1 LAEGFSDPLGLGGP
15 RRRMSPWRRFAD
27 WLAGEVPEALADSR
41 ELYASTLWGTVAAL
55 FSHVLFGLIFWAL
68 GVGAMALFN
77 VGSCVIWIVAVG
89 SVRKGRLDVALTL
102 ATIEIVAHAWAATI
116 YLGMA
121 PSFHFYIIL
130 VVVVVALLT
139 NFRLRNRL
147 AVGGFAIVSYIALV
161 IYANRHPALVAINQ
175 DALDGLVALNT
186 STFMTILGGL
196 CYFYAV
202 TFNRAHQSLSEKNQ
216 RLEEALTK
224 LEEAQ
229 EQIVVQQR
237 LAYLGTLTA
246 GIAHEIK
253 NPLNFVKNFA
263 SLSVDLMPDLK
274 EVSARLA
281 AGQATPEDRAE
292 FDECLEH
299 LEQNNKK
306 VEEHC
311 LRADKVVQSMLLH
324 SGTSSGE
331 IETTDINALLR
342 SSAELAK
349 HDKVDKEVAPG
360 SRVEMVMD
368 LQENLPEALVIPRDL
383 ARAFL
388 NILGNAV
395 KAADGR
401 ARDEGPGFQP
411 KVTITT
417 RYLEPTISVRIRDNG
432 KGIPKMLLE
441 RVFNPF
447 FTTRPTGEGT
457 GLGLS
462 ISYDIVVG
470 QHCGKL
476 WAESVVGE
484 YAEFC
489 IEFPRRPMGM

>member
-1 LAEGFSDPLGLGGP
+1 MNLWKRFSK
-15 RRRMSPWRRFAD
+15 
-27 WLAGEVPEALADSR
+27 WLAGEVPASLADNT
-41 ELYASTLWGTVAAL
+41 ELYAYTLWGTVAAF
-55 FSHVLFGLIFWAL
+55 FSHVLFGVIFWYL
-68 GVGAMALFN
+68 EIVPLALFN
-77 VGSCVIWIVAVG
+77 VWSCLVWIAAVVC
-89 SVRKGRLDVALTL
+89 VRRGRLDIALVL
-102 ATIEIVAHAWAATI
+102 ATLEITAHAWAATI
-116 YLGMA
+116 ALGMTTC
-121 PSFHFYIIL
+121 FHLYVIL
-130 VVVVVALLT
+130 IVVVVALLT
-139 NFRLRNRL
+139 NFRLRHRL
-147 AVGGFAIVSYIALV
+147 AVGGLAIAAYLSLV
-161 IYANRHPALVAINQ
+161 MYAINHPPQFVLSHPATA
-175 DALDGLVALNT
+175 GLVLMNAT
-186 STFMTILGGL
+186 TFVTILAGL
-196 CYFYAV
+196 CYSYAV
-202 TFNRAHQSLSEKNQ
+202 TFTSAHRALAEKNLS
-216 RLEEALTK
+216 LEEALAK
-224 LEEAQ
+224 LGEAQ

-263 SLSVDLMPDLK
+263 ALSVDLIPDLK
-274 EVSARLA
+274 ETAARLREGSA
-281 AGQATPEDRAE
+281 SPEDLVD
-292 FDECLEH
+292 FQECLEH

-349 HDKVDKEVAPG
+349 HDKVDREAVQG
-360 SRVEMVMD
+360 TRVEMVMD
-368 LQENLPEALVIPRDL
+368 LQEDLPEALVIPRDL
-383 ARAFL
+383 GRAFL

-401 ARDEGPGFQP
+401 AREEGPDFQP
-411 KVTITT
+411 RVTVTT
-417 RYLEPTISVRIRDNG
+417 RHVEPMICVRIRDNG

-447 FTTRPTGEGT
+447 FTTRPAGEGT

-489 IEFPRRPMGM
+489 IDFPRRPMGL

>member
-1 LAEGFSDPLGLGGP
+1 
-15 RRRMSPWRRFAD
+15 MNPWRRFSR
-27 WLAGEVPEALADSR
+27 WLSGEVPATLADNT
-41 ELYASTLWGTVAAL
+41 ELYAYTLWGTVAA
-55 FSHVLFGLIFWAL
+55 FFAHVLFGVIFWSLDVIPLAI
-68 GVGAMALFN
+68 FN
-77 VGSCVIWIVAVG
+77 IGSCLLWTLAVAC
-89 SVRKGRLDVALTL
+89 VRKGRLDIALTL
-102 ATIEIVAHAWAATI
+102 ATFEITAHAWAATI
-116 YLGMA
+116 VLGMA
-121 PSFHFYIIL
+121 TGFHLFAIL
-130 VVVVVALLT
+130 IVVVVALLT
-139 NFRLRNRL
+139 NFRLRHRL
-147 AVGGFAIVSYIALV
+147 AVGGVAIAAYLSLV
-161 IYANRHPALVAINQ
+161 IYAINHPPLLVVSHRVMAGMVVMN
-175 DALDGLVALNT
+175 A

-196 CYFYAV
+196 CYTYAV
-202 TFNRAHQSLSEKNQ
+202 TVTSAHRALAEKNMS
-216 RLEEALTK
+216 LEEALSK
-224 LEEAQ
+224 LGEAQ

-263 SLSVDLMPDLK
+263 ALSVDLIPDLR
-274 EVSARLA
+274 ETAARVQ
-281 AGQATPEDRAE
+281 AGQASREDLAD
-292 FDECLEH
+292 FQECLEH

-349 HDKVDKEVAPG
+349 HDKVDREAVQA

-368 LQENLPEALVIPRDL
+368 LQEDLPEALVIPRDL
-383 ARAFL
+383 GRAFL

-401 ARDEGPGFQP
+401 AREEGPDFQP
-411 KVTITT
+411 RVTVTT
-417 RYLEPTISVRIRDNG
+417 RHVEPMICVRIRDNG

-447 FTTRPTGEGT
+447 FTTRPAGEGT

-489 IEFPRRPMGM
+489 IEFPRRPTGL

>member
-1 LAEGFSDPLGLGGP
+1 
-15 RRRMSPWRRFAD
+15 MSLWRRFSD
-27 WLAGEVPEALADSR
+27 WLLGEVPEALADTV
-41 ELYASTLWGTVAAL
+41 ELYVYCLWGTVAA
-55 FSHVLFGLIFWAL
+55 FFAHVLFGLIFWAL
-68 GVGAMALFN
+68 GVIPLAFFN
-77 VGSCVIWIVAVG
+77 IGSCLLWIVAVAF
-89 SVRKGRLDVALTL
+89 VRKGRLDIALVL
-102 ATIEIVAHAWAATI
+102 ATIEISAHAWAATI
-116 YLGMA
+116 ALGMTA
-121 PSFHFYIIL
+121 SFHFYIIL
-130 VVVVVALLT
+130 IVVVVVLLT
-139 NFRLRNRL
+139 NFPL
-147 AVGGFAIVSYIALV
+147 APRVMIAGAAIAAYLSLV
-161 IYANRHPALVAINQ
+161 IYALNHPPLVAISYT
-175 DALDGLVALNT
+175 AMAGLLVMNA

-196 CYFYAV
+196 CYSYAV
-202 TFNRAHQSLSEKNQ
+202 TFAKGHRSLAEKNS

-263 SLSVDLMPDLK
+263 ALSVDLIPDLK
-274 EVSARLA
+274 ETGARLRD
-281 AGQATPEDRAE
+281 GSATDEDLAE
-292 FDECLEH
+292 FEECLEH
-299 LEQNNKK
+299 LEQNNRK

-311 LRADKVVQSMLLH
+311 LRADSVVQSMLLH

-331 IETTDINALLR
+331 IETTNINALLR

-349 HDKVDKEVAPG
+349 HDKAEGEDMQA
-360 SRVEMVMD
+360 SRVEMIMD
-368 LQENLPEALVIPRDL
+368 LQEDLPEALVIPRDL
-383 ARAFL
+383 GRAFL

-401 ARDEGPGFQP
+401 AREEGPGFQP
-411 KVTITT
+411 RVTISS
-417 RYLEPTISVRIRDNG
+417 RHSEPIIQVRIRDNG

-447 FTTRPTGEGT
+447 FTTRPAGQGT

-489 IEFPRRPMGM
+489 IDFPRRPTGL